1 MPVGEHLVVPTEHS
15 YGDLLPEPGNATRP
29 EPIDVVSKWLRDRV
43 AGNRPQQGVKVQAV
57 GAVYLCGCE
66 DYFVELV

>member
-1 MPVGEHLVVPTEHS
+1 MRAPVSEHLVVPTEHS

-43 AGNRPQQGVKVQAV
+43 SSLYKIYTETSKPNKHVHSRGMSRG
-57 GAVYLCGCE
+57 
-66 DYFVELV
+66 